1 MRWVGDHVH
10 GEGCWILKDIQFS
23 TCESLIDWLIDPFY
37 VCAQI
42 FNLRPNELK
51 KQIRKGLVWSS
62 FTSKNRTF
70 VAGGDCF
77 ILLLIL
83 QMHICECGDGSSV
96 LALMQHEG
104 KDMRLNHNA
113 RFTPQFGIISHL
125 AHHQLFNFVNFPSIW
140 SFSRDVTRCVS
151 CSLLHISV
159 KFQLHEKY
167 QKYFIR
173 IRNIQNNPL
182 VWETS

>member
-1 MRWVGDHVH
+1 MRWVWDRGVLN
-10 GEGCWILKDIQFS
+10 IKRYSIFNLQKF
-23 TCESLIDWLIDPFY
+23 DWLIDPFY
-37 VCAQI
+37 VCAQK
-42 FNLRPNELK
+42 FHLWLLELK
-51 KQIRKGLVWSS
+51 KIRKGLVWSCY
-62 FTSKNRTF
+62 TSKNRTF

-77 ILLLIL
+77 ILLMIL

-140 SFSRDVTRCVS
+140 SFSRDVTRCVN

-173 IRNIQNNPL
+173 IRNI
-182 VWETS
+182 

>member
-1 MRWVGDHVH
+1 MRWVGDRGVLN
-10 GEGCWILKDIQFS
+10 IKRYSIFNLQKF
-23 TCESLIDWLIDPFY
+23 DWLIDWPFLCMRSNISL
-37 VCAQI
+37 VS
-42 FNLRPNELK
+42 PWTK
-51 KQIRKGLVWSS
+51 KRIREGLVWSS
-62 FTSKNRTF
+62 FTSRNRTF
-70 VAGGDCF
+70 VAGGGGVCF

-96 LALMQHEG
+96 PALMQHEG

-159 KFQLHEKY
+159 KFSIAWTVSKIFYLY
-167 QKYFIR
+167 
-173 IRNIQNNPL
+173 L
-182 VWETS
+182 W

>member
-1 MRWVGDHVH
+1 M
-10 GEGCWILKDIQFS
+10 
-23 TCESLIDWLIDPFY
+23 
-37 VCAQI
+37 
-42 FNLRPNELK
+42 RPNISLVSPWTK
-51 KQIRKGLVWSS
+51 KRIRKGLVWSS
-62 FTSKNRTF
+62 FTSRNRTF
-70 VAGGDCF
+70 VAGGGDCF
-77 ILLLIL
+77 ILLIIL

-140 SFSRDVTRCVS
+140 SFSRDVTMCVS

-159 KFQLHEKY
+159 KFSIAWKVSKIFYSHRKYPKYSTFMRNILNIPLAWEVSKIFHLHEK
-167 QKYFIR
+167 
-173 IRNIQNNPL
+173 
-182 VWETS
+182 